1 MNKVEWLSQRKLSKK
16 SIVLS
21 DGKGRILGAKK
32 IKKKRFGGSKLLWI
46 KKEIKK
52 KNEINNNPKTIK
64 ACVYCGL
71 KDTCAIGIVCKPE
84 YKYWRPING
93 TN

>member
-1 MNKVEWLSQRKLSKK
+1 MNEIQWIQQRKLSKK

-21 DGKGRILGAKK
+21 DGKGRILGAKS

-46 KKEIKK
+46 KREMKK
-52 KNEINNNPKTIK
+52 LNYNDPRHVK

-71 KDTCAIGIVCKPE
+71 RRTCVIEAFCKPD
-84 YKYWRPING
+84 YRYWRPISG